1 MGATE
6 STPKECS
13 GIVNSNDKCVT
24 GYYSDSDTTQP
35 GSGVMFV
42 YTEPDYKGCKATR
55 WVESG
60 QTTAESSS
68 AIASDNCLSDGGNFV
83 MLENDSS
90 SGTGGGISSIK
101 LGPDIIVDLFQWRNY
116 DGDTIRLKSSSPNL
130 ANQGFNNKAWSWRIT
145 KCPNGTF
152 NSRGKCVTGSSSTS
166 DTTEPGPGCF
176 TVYTESD
183 YKGCKA
189 TRCAYHDQ
197 GCTDN
202 NSNIPAERIGRCTRA
217 IVSDNCVS
225 NGGAY
230 VMLEDDDSSGTG
242 SGISSVKLGSGTI
255 LDVFQWRFYEGDNTT
270 LTSSSSN
277 LENQNWNDKIWSWKA
292 TLDCNN
298 NSLKDNI
305 LCNSKTYYNTKSPPT
320 TSDSFEPPAGCFT
333 LYTGTNYTGCKATRC
348 AYDNDCRLGVGKCG
362 VMPCSDCSFS
372 DSCEGMSDKVK
383 SIKVSPGINV
393 TLYNNNNLSGN
404 RVDYSTN
411 TSDLG
416 NFKDTASSWMA
427 TMDCQHI
434 NLKNL
439 SQCFNQDLII
449 KNLTDLEQNLLRT
462 HLQNHWNNSPFTIFS
477 NRKGHV
483 FKASWR
489 DLDKDLYN
497 RNLNPPLDRTN
508 RFQILKQDTC
518 GAIDKSLCPFRGWR
532 YSKEPEIQ
540 RYERDKEGRSVPVY
554 KDWWGDALQLNL
566 NHVDGYNNILNN
578 ISPVL
583 DGDFAQ
589 TNYCNSDHRENFEEN
604 KITIKL
610 PKQLLGGSDENSNF
624 IPGYYLLSYTNGRN
638 NDNTFNF
645 LICNRGHNSI
655 DPAFLLYHKLPFD
668 DYYIS
673 MLTYHKVL
681 IKTIIISK
689 IYPHTR
695 NCIINNS
702 MVENQET
709 KKCFIDSST
718 NMKDLVSRYYTQN
731 YSGCNTVTDFTP
743 FTRCSELVNINNTV
757 LENYQSWLNTTNNQL
772 NDDGIDLLSQYE
784 YVNAKNFY
792 LLNRRLC
799 STNNK
804 ILENTNKN
812 SCGYQLGPE
821 NPNQI
826 RPPSERSLY
835 EELYRKELYNSLA
848 KSKCD
853 ALTTNKPN
861 ICTTINES
869 LTIDN
874 GIYSKI
880 NNIWTNKNCYG
891 DIPKSIY
898 TYLIEE
904 NPTLTI
910 ENNSIDIHSTTSI
923 NNFIDELK
931 TSNDIFARKLCYS
944 GDVLENGEVM
954 YSTNST
960 LYSNSGDIL
969 LTLETNGNLVL
980 KRKSDNTILWQTN
993 TSNSIGLSILSMQND
1008 NNLVLYPGWN
1018 SNTPNSNSKKAFLVV
1033 QDNGKL
1039 VLRYSDG
1046 TILQTINSSSM
1057 ENNSISMEN
1066 NSSSMENNFS
1076 SMENNSSSM
1085 SNYFLILLL
1094 FIIFIIL
1101 CYIFKSQIYKL
1112 WKLNG

>member
-1 MGATE
+1 MT
-6 STPKECS
+6 CS
-13 GIVNSNDKCVT
+13 GILNSNKKCVT
-24 GYYSDSDTTQP
+24 GYSHNSDTTEP
-35 GSGVMFV
+35 GPGVIFA

-55 WVESG
+55 WVGNG
-60 QTTAESSS
+60 QTIEQSPAAMVSENCESNEG
-68 AIASDNCLSDGGNFV
+68 AYV
-83 MLENDSS
+83 MLQDDPT

-101 LGPDIIVDLFQWRNY
+101 LGPGTMVDLFQWRDY
-116 DGDTIRLKSSSPNL
+116 GGDTIRLKSSSPNL

-152 NSRGKCVTGSSSTS
+152 TSNDKCVTGSSSDS

-202 NSNIPAERIGRCTRA
+202 NDNNDNIPAERIGRCTRA

-230 VMLEDDDSSGTG
+230 VMLEGDSSSGTG

-255 LDVFQWRFYEGDNTT
+255 LDVFQWRFYEGDNTK

-277 LENQNWNDKIWSWKA
+277 LGTQNWNDKIWSWKA

-298 NSLKDNI
+298 NSLKNNT

-333 LYTGTNYTGCKATRC
+333 LYTGTDYTGCKATRC
-348 AYDNDCRLGVGKCG
+348 AYDNDCGLGVGKCG
-362 VMPCSDCSFS
+362 IMPCSDCSFS
-372 DSCEGMSDKVK
+372 NSCEGMSDKVR

-393 TLYNNNNLSGN
+393 TLYEDNNLSGD
-404 RVDYSTN
+404 RVDYRTN

-416 NFKDTASSWMA
+416 NFKDKASSWMA

-462 HLQNHWNNSPFTIFS
+462 HLQTHWNNSPFTIFS

-483 FKASWR
+483 FKASWP
-489 DLDKDLYN
+489 DLNKDLYN
-497 RNLNPPLDRTN
+497 INLTPPLNRTN

-518 GAIDKSLCPFRGWR
+518 GAVDKRYYCPFRGWR
-532 YSKEPEIQ
+532 YPKKDQWVQ
-540 RYERDKEGRSVPVY
+540 RGEGGKQVTVY
-554 KDWWGDALQLNL
+554 IDRWGDALQLNL

-578 ISPVL
+578 ISPVI
-583 DGDFAQ
+583 DDDFTQ
-589 TNYCNSDHRENFEEN
+589 TNYCNSDHRVKFEEN

-610 PKQLLGGSDENSNF
+610 PKQLLGGSDEYSNF
-624 IPGYYLLSYTNGRN
+624 IPGYYLLSYTNGIN

-645 LICNRGHNSI
+645 LICNRGDSSI
-655 DPAFLLYHKLPFD
+655 DPAFLLYHKLPFE
-668 DYYIS
+668 DYYNS
-673 MLTYHKVL
+673 MLTYHQVL

-689 IYPHTR
+689 IYPQTR

-702 MVENQET
+702 MVENEET
-709 KKCFIDSST
+709 KKCFINSST

-757 LENYQSWLNTTNNQL
+757 LENYQSWLNNTNHRL

-799 STNNK
+799 STNDK
-804 ILENTNKN
+804 ILKNTNKN

-848 KSKCD
+848 KSQCD
-853 ALTTNKPN
+853 ATTPKPD

-869 LTIDN
+869 LTIN
-874 GIYSKI
+874 NVIYPKI
-880 NNIWTNKNCYG
+880 NDIWTNKNCYG

-910 ENNSIDIHSTTSI
+910 ENNSIDSSSTTSI

-993 TSNSIGLSILSMQND
+993 TSTSNSIGLSILSMQND
-1008 NNLVLYPGWN
+1008 NNLVLYPGWQ
-1018 SNTPNSNSKKAFLVV
+1018 SNTSNNNSKKAFLVV

-1057 ENNSISMEN
+1057 ENNSSSMEN
-1066 NSSSMENNFS
+1066 NTSSMENNFS
-1076 SMENNSSSM
+1076 SML
-1085 SNYFLILLL
+1085 NYVLILFL